1 MIIITLSLEILAL
14 RVSSIISI
22 SLKDKLVALQITS
35 LLKLSADLGTRLV
48 LMCGRLASSCTEWN
62 FLTVRLKELRS
73 SKLSKMLNY
82 ANILFP
88 RDKKYQLSSKT
99 SSKRYLTSTMM
110 IGFLWNR
117 SLPILFLKMC
127 RRMPFP
133 RKRKKFQSK
142 KEAFLS
148 QDYFH
153 LQNKNQR
160 RKRIKSHPK
169 MFPKLQFVQIPAKLS
184 KR

>member
-1 MIIITLSLEILAL
+1 
-14 RVSSIISI
+14 
-22 SLKDKLVALQITS
+22 
-35 LLKLSADLGTRLV
+35 
-48 LMCGRLASSCTEWN
+48 
-62 FLTVRLKELRS
+62 
-73 SKLSKMLNY
+73 MLNY

-88 RDKKYQLSSKT
+88 KDRKYQLSSKT
-99 SSKRYLTSTMM
+99 SSKRYLTSIMM

-117 SLPILFLKMC
+117 SLPILSLKMR

-148 QDYFH
+148 QDYFP

-160 RKRIKSHPK
+160 RKQIKCHLK
-169 MFPKLQFVQIPAKLS
+169 IFPKPQFVQTPAKLS
-184 KR
+184 KK

>member
-1 MIIITLSLEILAL
+1 MITLSLEILAL

-22 SLKDKLVALQITS
+22 SLKDKLVVLRITS

-48 LMCGRLASSCTEWN
+48 LMCGRLVSSCTEWN
-62 FLTVRLKELRS
+62 FLTVPLKELRS

-99 SSKRYLTSTMM
+99 SSQIYLTSTTM

-117 SLPILFLKMC
+117 SLPILSLKMR

-133 RKRKKFQSK
+133 RKKQKFQSK

-148 QDYFH
+148 QEFFH

-160 RKRIKSHPK
+160 RKQTKSHPK
-169 MFPKLQFVQIPAKLS
+169 MFPKFQFVQIPAKLS